1 MRNMFLNTKKQK
13 QKPRHKDSKNT
24 SISGRGNHTIYLGI
38 NAFISVIVIVVT
50 DFVIKLCVN
59 IKMHACSGHMI
70 RCNREWSSCYKR

>member
-1 MRNMFLNTKKQK
+1 MHINYEKYVPQYQNKK

-38 NAFISVIVIVVT
+38 NAFIRLIVIVVT

-59 IKMHACSGHMI
+59 IKMHACPSFGT
-70 RCNREWSSCYKR
+70 YD